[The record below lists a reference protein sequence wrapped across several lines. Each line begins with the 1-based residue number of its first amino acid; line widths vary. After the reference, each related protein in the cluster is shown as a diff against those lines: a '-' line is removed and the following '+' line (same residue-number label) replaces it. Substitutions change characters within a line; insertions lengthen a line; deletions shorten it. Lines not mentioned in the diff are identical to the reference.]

1 MKEAGGVIDRTFAG
15 LDAAVQEFVEE
26 TQFNLAE
33 LRQKRQRKT
42 YKTTTRSRAIGKG
55 LGEAVSTA
63 SGGFLGTLLLPGI
76 GTFIGLLV
84 GGWLGQKAGGVI
96 APLVWV
102 EEETAEVVVGT
113 NAADIIRQG
122 QQMMRDQA
130 ILQVHRDLPSV

>member
-1 MKEAGGVIDRTFAG
+1 M
-15 LDAAVQEFVEE
+15 
-26 TQFNLAE
+26 
-33 LRQKRQRKT
+33 
-42 YKTTTRSRAIGKG
+42 
-55 LGEAVSTA
+55 
-63 SGGFLGTLLLPGI
+63 GTLLLPGI

-130 ILQVHRDLPSV
+130 ISQSSRSSVSQTRPSRPLVEEIEQLKTQVKEWPLTLEK